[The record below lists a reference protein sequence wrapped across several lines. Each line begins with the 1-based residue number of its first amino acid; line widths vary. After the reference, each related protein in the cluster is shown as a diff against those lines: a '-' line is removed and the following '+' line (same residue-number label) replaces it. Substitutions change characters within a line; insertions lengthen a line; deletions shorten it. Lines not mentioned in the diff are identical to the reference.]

1 MGRII
6 RQEMNI
12 YRNTVAANIVDLL
25 QEETSFECC
34 WKNDQFDATGRSGQF
49 PLLASCAA
57 TIANRVVGPG
67 IIESFKA
74 LLFKIF
80 YSNLPCVVLLTHL

>member
-1 MGRII
+1 
-6 RQEMNI
+6 MNI
-12 YRNTVAANIVDLL
+12 YRNTVAAIIVDLL

-34 WKNDQFDATGRSGQF
+34 GRTISLMRLVEAGNSRSGTAV

-57 TIANRVVGPG
+57 TTANRVVGPG
-67 IIESFKA
+67 TIESFKA

-80 YSNLPCVVLLTHL
+80 YSILPYVVLLTHL